1 MESISNGL
9 HLVIIGGII
18 MKEMTLQT
26 AKISYDMLNG
36 AKNRIYVTDSMEELS
51 VMIVSAHR
59 LLTDVYDYNLF
70 RLTRVNIWNITEPMV
85 DLYECKNEDISE
97 DFMYYT
103 ERMFTTKN
111 IVNLAELLSVCE
123 TLLNDICSKNI
134 KRLTGEKY

>member
-1 MESISNGL
+1 
-9 HLVIIGGII
+9 

-36 AKNRIYVTDSMEELS
+36 AKNRIYVTDSMEEIS
-51 VMIVSAHR
+51 KMIVSAHR

-70 RLTRVNIWNITEPMV
+70 RLTRTKLWNSTEHQV
-85 DLYECKNEDISE
+85 DLYECKNEDISK

-111 IVNLAELLSVCE
+111 IVNLAELMSVCE
-123 TLLNDICSKNI
+123 RLLDDICSKNI
-134 KRLTGEKY
+134 RRLTGEKY